1 MNTLGRELQPNVHFM
16 ILELGV
22 LSGQQ
27 VVPVLLLTGI
37 ESLHLVTVSPTEVSR
52 DEEEVPGQISWWQDV
67 TGFSHLPN
75 WRKSWSQDCRSGP
88 EITLSSSIKMK
99 NPKLSEGS
107 FSSS

>member
-22 LSGQQ
+22 LPGQQ

-52 DEEEVPGQISWWQDV
+52 DEEEVPGQIS
-67 TGFSHLPN
+67 L
-75 WRKSWSQDCRSGP
+75 
-88 EITLSSSIKMK
+88 
-99 NPKLSEGS
+99 
-107 FSSS
+107 